1 MLILSVAG
9 SHDTFRARCHR
20 GSRRQR
26 WHDSVASRRVRGS
39 SRRLRFASGIRRGYG
54 SLRHHRENA
63 FVGGREYGTRIGRQ
77 APAILGLLRRH
88 YRQRRQDS
96 SQRGRCPGRH
106 GRREAIARQ
115 RYIVELV

>member
-26 WHDSVASRRVRGS
+26 RHDSATCRRVRGS

-54 SLRHHRENA
+54 SLRRHWENA

-77 APAILGLLRRH
+77 ALTVLGLLRRH
-88 YRQRRQDS
+88 YRQRRQDR